1 MSLVYLVAA
10 KPDEHLWQAKQRNDR
25 RYQFRVTHDEAYRE
39 QKKKR
44 AESQSTRDKE
54 KRKKKKV
61 GERASTL
68 SSISTQV
75 YAVETQMIV
84 FQCDVY

>member
-10 KPDEHLWQAKQRNDR
+10 KPDEHLWPAKQRNDR
-25 RYQFRVTHDEAYRE
+25 RYQFRGTHDEAYRE
-39 QKKKR
+39 QKKKW
-44 AESQSTRDKE
+44 AEDQSRRDKK
-54 KRKKKKV
+54 KRKKKKKT
-61 GERASTL
+61 ERAST
-68 SSISTQV
+68 SSSMSAQV